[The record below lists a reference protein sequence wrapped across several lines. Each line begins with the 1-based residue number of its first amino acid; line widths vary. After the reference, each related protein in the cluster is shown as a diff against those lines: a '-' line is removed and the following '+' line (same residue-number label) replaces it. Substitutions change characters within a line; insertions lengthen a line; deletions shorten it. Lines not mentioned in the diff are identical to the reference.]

1 MGFKRMLN
9 IIGTI
14 SAAATVALGLA
25 SCGNGGTQEE
35 QTQEAA
41 ARATVEVAHV
51 VAGHLERTVSFIATT
66 RYTRRSALT
75 SPMAG
80 FVVDALVTSGTRV
93 SPGQT
98 LFRIESKERRAV
110 GGDTDG
116 GMVDIKAEAEG
127 VVLGVSLGKGD
138 YAAEGAALCSIAEI
152 RSLVFDISVPFEQ
165 RRSARTGDRCAIE
178 LPDGE
183 RLRATVRATQATV
196 VPTSQAEQ
204 LTAVAEGQT
213 WLPEGLRAKAVF
225 NTGHGGGKG
234 GLIIPQSAVQSDEA
248 MTTHWVLRLAEDGMA
263 HKVAV
268 RVVCRTA
275 SEIEVEAD
283 SLSTTDELIVTGGYG
298 LEDGDEVT
306 VVRKEGEL

>member
-1 MGFKRMLN
+1 M
-9 IIGTI
+9 
-14 SAAATVALGLA
+14 AATTAALGLA
-25 SCGNGGTQEE
+25 SCGNGGALEE

-41 ARATVEVAHV
+41 ARATVEVAHG
-51 VAGHLERTVSFIATT
+51 VAGHLERTATFIATT

-80 FVVDALVTSGTRV
+80 FVVDALATSGTRV

-110 GGDTDG
+110 GCDTDEG
-116 GMVDIKAEAEG
+116 IVDIKAEAEG
-127 VVLGVSLGKGD
+127 IVLGVSLSKGD
-138 YAAEGAALCSIAEI
+138 YAAEGAALCSIAELG
-152 RSLVFDISVPFEQ
+152 SLVFDISVPFEL

-183 RLRATVRATQATV
+183 RLRATVRSYQATV
-196 VPTSQAEQ
+196 VQASQSEL
-204 LTAVAEGQT
+204 LTAVAEGT
-213 WLPEGLRAKAVF
+213 AWLPEGLRAKAIF
-225 NTGHGGGKG
+225 RMADDDGGT
-234 GLIIPQSAVQSDEA
+234 GLIVPQSAVQSDEA
-248 MTTHWVLRLAEDGMA
+248 MTTHWVLRLAQGGMA
-263 HKVAV
+263 RKVAV
-268 RVVCRTA
+268 RVACRTA

-283 SLSTTDELIVTGGYG
+283 SLSAADELIVTGGYG